1 MFASNFLRISHL
13 IIIDFLVILCIF
25 SVCFYYYAIYAAIT
39 FFGHP
44 QSTDLEFHPP
54 VSILKPLCGVDSDAY
69 ENLASFCQQDYPKYQ
84 IIFAVR
90 NSQDPCI
97 EIVEKIIYNYSDLDI
112 LLIVSDRVI
121 GTNLKVSNLANAA
134 TKAKYEIL
142 VLADSDIRV
151 GTDYLQRVI
160 QPLQDESVGVVTCLY
175 RSLAQ
180 GWVSTFEAIGTT
192 TEFHAGVL
200 VSNIQE
206 NGIKY
211 AFGSTIAIPKKVLE
225 AIGGFEAIADY
236 LADDFQLGYLPV
248 QAGYKV
254 VLSDYVVEHVQ
265 TSNNLVDAIKRQI
278 RWARGKRVSR
288 PWGYLG
294 LIFTHGVVTSFLLL
308 IATDGSILGWVGLCI
323 CWVTRLVMAWVVGTI
338 SLKDP
343 IVKKFLWL
351 IPGHD
356 LLSFVIWCFGFIG
369 NTIEW
374 RGQQLKLTKD
384 GKLLLQ
390 EDRSAQLSI
399 KVLTSKLW
407 RKFTYL

>member
-1 MFASNFLRISHL
+1 MFASTFLTNLQAIASNFLL
-13 IIIDFLVILCIF
+13 ILCIP
-25 SVCFYYYAIYAAIT
+25 SVLFYCYAIYAAIS
-39 FFGHP
+39 FFAAP
-44 QSTDLEFHPP
+44 QAVNQEFHPP
-54 VSILKPLCGVDSDAY
+54 VSILKPICGLDRDAY
-69 ENLASFCQQDYPKYQ
+69 ENLASFCQQNYPKYQ

-97 EIVEKIIYNYSDLDI
+97 EVVDKIIQNFSDLDI

-160 QPLQDESVGVVTCLY
+160 QPLQDESVGVVTCMY
-175 RSLAQ
+175 RSLTQ
-180 GWVSTFEAIGTT
+180 GWISILEAINTT
-192 TEFHAGVL
+192 TEFHAAVL
-200 VSNIQE
+200 VSNIKE

-211 AFGSTIAIPKKVLE
+211 AFGCTIAIPKKVLE

-254 VLSDYVVEHVQ
+254 VLSDYIVEHLHK
-265 TSNNLVDAIKRQI
+265 SNTLIDVIKRQI
-278 RWARGKRVSR
+278 RWAFCKRVSR

-294 LIFTHGVVTSFLLL
+294 LIFTYGIVTSLLLL
-308 IATDGSILGWVGLCI
+308 IATNGSIIGWLGLCI

-351 IPGHD
+351 VPGCD

-369 NTIEW
+369 NTMEW

-384 GKLLLQ
+384 GKLLVP
-390 EDRSAQLSI
+390 EDKNDELSI
-399 KVLTSKLW
+399 KVLTK
-407 RKFTYL
+407 KGA

>member
-1 MFASNFLRISHL
+1 MAIFASTFFTNFHLIFINFL
-13 IIIDFLVILCIF
+13 LVLCIS
-25 SVCFYYYAIYAAIT
+25 SVLFYCYAIYAAIT
-39 FFGHP
+39 FFADP
-44 QSTDLEFHPP
+44 QLINLEFHPP
-54 VSILKPLCGVDSDAY
+54 VSILKPICGLDSNAY
-69 ENLASFCQQDYPKYQ
+69 ENLASFCQQDYPEYQ

-90 NSQDPCI
+90 NSEDPCI
-97 EIVEKIIYNYSDLDI
+97 EVLEKIIDNFSELDI

-134 TKAKYEIL
+134 AKAKYEIL
-142 VLADSDIRV
+142 LLADSDIRV

-160 QPLQDESVGVVTCLY
+160 QPLQDESVGVVTCMY
-175 RSLAQ
+175 RTSTQ
-180 GWVSTFEAIGTT
+180 GWISTLEAISTT

-200 VSNIQE
+200 VSNIKE

-211 AFGSTIAIPKKVLE
+211 AFGSTIVIQKKVLE

-236 LADDFQLGYLPV
+236 LADDFQLGYRPV

-254 VLSDYVVEHVQ
+254 VLSEYIVEHVQ
-265 TSNNLVDAIKRQI
+265 ISHNLVDAIKRQI

-294 LIFTHGVVTSFLLL
+294 LIFTHGVVISLLLL
-308 IATDGSILGWVGLCI
+308 IATDGSILGWLGLCI
-323 CWVTRLVMAWVVGTI
+323 CWVIRLVMAWVVGTI

-351 IPGHD
+351 VPACD
-356 LLSFVIWCFGFIG
+356 LLSFAIWCFGFIG

-384 GKLLLQ
+384 GKLLIQ
-390 EDRSAQLSI
+390 EDTSYQLSI
-399 KVLTSKLW
+399 INET
-407 RKFTYL
+407 

>member
-1 MFASNFLRISHL
+1 MFASIFLINLHAVASNFVL
-13 IIIDFLVILCIF
+13 ILCIP
-25 SVCFYYYAIYAAIT
+25 SVLFYCYAIYAAIT
-39 FFGHP
+39 FFAAP
-44 QSTDLEFHPP
+44 QPINREFHPP
-54 VSILKPLCGVDSDAY
+54 VSILKPICGLDSNAY

-90 NSQDPCI
+90 NFQDPCI
-97 EIVEKIIYNYSDLDI
+97 EVVEKIIHNFSDLDI
-112 LLIVSDRVI
+112 LLIVSDRII

-134 TKAKYEIL
+134 AKAKYEIL

-160 QPLQDESVGVVTCLY
+160 QPLQDKNVGVVTCMY
-175 RSLAQ
+175 RTLTQ
-180 GWVSTFEAIGTT
+180 GWISTLEAIITT

-200 VSNIQE
+200 VSNIKE

-211 AFGSTIAIPKKVLE
+211 AFGSTIVIPKKVLE

-254 VLSDYVVEHVQ
+254 VLSDYIVEHVQ
-265 TSNNLVDAIKRQI
+265 ISNNLVDAIKRQI

-294 LIFTHGVVTSFLLL
+294 LIFTYGIVTSFLLL
-308 IATDGSILGWVGLCI
+308 ITTDGSILGWLGLCI
-323 CWVTRLVMAWVVGTI
+323 CWVTRLVMAWIVGTI

-351 IPGHD
+351 VPGCD

-384 GKLLLQ
+384 GKLLLL
-390 EDRSAQLSI
+390 EDRSYELSI
-399 KVLTSKLW
+399 IN
-407 RKFTYL
+407 

>member
-1 MFASNFLRISHL
+1 MAMFASTFLTNLHAIASY
-13 IIIDFLVILCIF
+13 FLLILCIA
-25 SVCFYYYAIYAAIT
+25 SVLFYCYAIYAAIT
-39 FFGHP
+39 FFAAP
-44 QSTDLEFHPP
+44 QAVNREFHPP
-54 VSILKPLCGVDSDAY
+54 VSILKPICGLDSNAY

-97 EIVEKIIYNYSDLDI
+97 EVVEKIIRNFSDLDI
-112 LLIVSDRVI
+112 LLIVSDRII
-121 GTNLKVSNLANAA
+121 GTNLKISNLANAA
-134 TKAKYEIL
+134 AQAKYEIL

-151 GTDYLQRVI
+151 GGDYLQRVI
-160 QPLQDESVGVVTCLY
+160 QPLQDKNVGVVTCMY
-175 RSLAQ
+175 RTVTQ
-180 GWVSTFEAIGTT
+180 GWISILEAISTT

-200 VSNIQE
+200 VSNIKE
-206 NGIKY
+206 NGIKF
-211 AFGSTIAIPKKVLE
+211 AFGSTIVIPKKVLE
-225 AIGGFEAIADY
+225 TIGGFEAIADY

-254 VLSDYVVEHVQ
+254 VLSDYIVEHVQ
-265 TSNNLVDAIKRQI
+265 ISNNLVDAIRRQI

-294 LIFTHGVVTSFLLL
+294 LIFTYGVVTSLLLL
-308 IATDGSILGWVGLCI
+308 IATNGSILGWLGLSI
-323 CWVTRLVMAWVVGTI
+323 CWITRLVMAWLVGTI

-351 IPGHD
+351 VIVCD
-356 LLSFVIWCFGFIG
+356 LLSFVIWCFGFLG

-384 GKLLLQ
+384 GKLLLP
-390 EDRSAQLSI
+390 EDKNDRLSI
-399 KVLTSKLW
+399 KVLINKGA
-407 RKFTYL
+407 

>member
-1 MFASNFLRISHL
+1 MFVSTFLTNFHL
-13 IIIDFLVILCIF
+13 IIIDLLLFLCIS
-25 SVCFYYYAIYAAIT
+25 SVWFYCYAIYAAIT
-39 FFGHP
+39 FFAEP
-44 QSTDLEFHPP
+44 QPIDLEFHPP
-54 VSILKPLCGVDSDAY
+54 VSILKPICGLDSDTY
-69 ENLASFCQQDYPKYQ
+69 QNLASFCQQNYPKYQ

-97 EIVEKIIYNYSDLDI
+97 EVVEKIIHNFSDLDI
-112 LLIVSDRVI
+112 VLIVSDRII

-134 TKAKYEIL
+134 AKAKYDIL
-142 VLADSDIRV
+142 LLADSDIRV

-160 QPLQDESVGVVTCLY
+160 QPLQDKSVGVVTCMY
-175 RSLAQ
+175 RSLTQ
-180 GWVSTFEAIGTT
+180 GWISTLEAIGTT

-265 TSNNLVDAIKRQI
+265 TSNNLVDTIKRQI
-278 RWARGKRVSR
+278 RWARCKRVSR

-294 LIFTHGVVTSFLLL
+294 LIFTYGVVSSLLLL
-308 IATDGSILGWVGLCI
+308 IATGGSILGWLGLCI
-323 CWVTRLVMAWVVGTI
+323 CWVTRLIMAWVVGNI

-343 IVKKFLWL
+343 IIKKFLWL
-351 IPGHD
+351 VPWWD
-356 LLSFVIWCFGFIG
+356 LLSFAIWCFGFIG

-374 RGQQLKLTKD
+374 RGQQMKLTKD

-390 EDRSAQLSI
+390 EDKSYQLSI
-399 KVLTSKLW
+399 KVLTRTLW

>member
-1 MFASNFLRISHL
+1 MFASTFFTNLHL
-13 IIIDFLVILCIF
+13 IVIDFLLFLCIS
-25 SVCFYYYAIYAAIT
+25 SVLFYCCAIYAAIT
-39 FFGHP
+39 FFADP
-44 QSTDLEFHPP
+44 QPIDLEFHPP
-54 VSILKPLCGVDSDAY
+54 ISILKPICGLDSNAY
-69 ENLASFCQQDYPKYQ
+69 ENLTSFCQQDYPEYQ
-84 IIFAVR
+84 IIFAIR
-90 NSQDPCI
+90 NSEDPCI
-97 EIVEKIIYNYSDLDI
+97 EVIEKIIYNFLELDI
-112 LLIVSDRVI
+112 SLIVSDRVI
-121 GTNLKVSNLANAA
+121 GTNFKVSNLANAA
-134 TKAKYEIL
+134 AKAKYEIL

-160 QPLQDESVGVVTCLY
+160 QPLHDESVGVVTCMY

-180 GWVSTFEAIGTT
+180 GWISILEAIGTT

-200 VSNIQE
+200 VSKIQE

-211 AFGSTIAIPKKVLE
+211 AFGSTIAIRKKVLE

-254 VLSDYVVEHVQ
+254 VLSDYIVEHVQ
-265 TSNNLVDAIKRQI
+265 INNNLVDAIRRQI

-294 LIFTHGVVTSFLLL
+294 LIFTYGVVTSLLLL
-308 IATDGSILGWVGLCI
+308 IATDGSILGWLGLCI
-323 CWVTRLVMAWVVGTI
+323 CWVIRLIMAWVVGTI

-351 IPGHD
+351 VPGCD
-356 LLSFVIWCFGFIG
+356 LLNFVIWCFGFIG

-384 GKLLLQ
+384 GKLLVQ
-390 EDRSAQLSI
+390 RQ
-399 KVLTSKLW
+399 
-407 RKFTYL
+407 

>member
-1 MFASNFLRISHL
+1 MFVSTLLTKINL
-13 IIIDFLVILCIF
+13 IIIDLLLALCIS
-25 SVCFYYYAIYAAIT
+25 SVWFYWYAIYAAIT
-39 FFGHP
+39 FFAKP
-44 QSTDLEFHPP
+44 QPIDLEFHPP
-54 VSILKPLCGVDSDAY
+54 VSILKPICGLDSNAY

-90 NSQDPCI
+90 NSKDPCI
-97 EIVEKIIYNYSDLDI
+97 EVVEKIIHNFSDLDI
-112 LLIVSDRVI
+112 LLVVSDRII

-134 TKAKYEIL
+134 AKAKYEIL
-142 VLADSDIRV
+142 LLADSDIRV

-160 QPLQDESVGVVTCLY
+160 QPLQDRSVGVVTCMY
-175 RSLAQ
+175 RSLTK
-180 GWVSTFEAIGTT
+180 GWVSTLEAIGTT

-265 TSNNLVDAIKRQI
+265 TNNNLVDAIKRQI

-294 LIFTHGVVTSFLLL
+294 LIFTYGIVTSLLLL
-308 IATDGSILGWVGLCI
+308 IATDGSILGWLGLSI
-323 CWVTRLVMAWVVGTI
+323 CWITRLMMAWIVGTI

-343 IVKKFLWL
+343 TVIKFLWL
-351 IPGHD
+351 VPLRD
-356 LLSFVIWCFGFIG
+356 LLSFTIWCFGFIG

-384 GKLLLQ
+384 GKLLMQ
-390 EDRSAQLSI
+390 ERQSYQLSI
-399 KVLTSKLW
+399 KVFTSTLW
-407 RKFTYL
+407 RKFT

>member
-1 MFASNFLRISHL
+1 MFASTFLTNFHL
-13 IIIDFLVILCIF
+13 FIIYFLLILSIL
-25 SVCFYYYAIYAAIT
+25 SVWFYCYAIYAAIT
-39 FFGHP
+39 FFADP
-44 QSTDLEFHPP
+44 RPIDLEFHPP
-54 VSILKPLCGVDSDAY
+54 VSILKPICGIDRDAY

-97 EIVEKIIYNYSDLDI
+97 EVVEKIIQNFSDLDI

-121 GTNLKVSNLANAA
+121 GTNLKVSNLDNAVA
-134 TKAKYEIL
+134 KAKYEIL

-160 QPLQDESVGVVTCLY
+160 QPLQDENVGVVTCMY
-175 RSLAQ
+175 RTLAQ
-180 GWVSTFEAIGTT
+180 GWISTLEAITTT

-211 AFGSTIAIPKKVLE
+211 AFGCTIAIPKKVLE

-254 VLSDYVVEHVQ
+254 VLSDYIVEHLHE
-265 TSNNLVDAIKRQI
+265 SNTLIDVIKRQT
-278 RWARGKRVSR
+278 RWAFCKRVSR

-294 LIFTHGVVTSFLLL
+294 LIFTYGVVTSLLLL
-308 IATDGSILGWVGLCI
+308 IATNGSTLGWLALCI

-338 SLKDP
+338 CLKDP
-343 IVKKFLWL
+343 IVKRFFWL
-351 IPGHD
+351 VPACD
-356 LLSFVIWCFGFIG
+356 LSSFIIWCFGFIG

-374 RGQQLKLTKD
+374 RGQQLKLTKN
-384 GKLLLQ
+384 GKLLVPKDKSY
-390 EDRSAQLSI
+390 ELSI
-399 KVLTSKLW
+399 INYRNPV
-407 RKFTYL
+407 

>member
-1 MFASNFLRISHL
+1 MFISTFFTNLHL
-13 IIIDFLVILCIF
+13 IIIDLLLILCI
-25 SVCFYYYAIYAAIT
+25 SSIWFYCYAIYAAIT
-39 FFGHP
+39 FFADP
-44 QSTDLEFHPP
+44 RPIDLEFHPP
-54 VSILKPLCGVDSDAY
+54 VSILKPICGLDSDAY
-69 ENLASFCQQDYPKYQ
+69 ENLASFCQQDYPEYQ

-90 NSQDPCI
+90 SSKDPCI
-97 EIVEKIIYNYSDLDI
+97 EVVEKVIANFSDLDI

-121 GTNLKVSNLANAA
+121 GTNLKVSNLANAVA
-134 TKAKYEIL
+134 KAKYEIL

-160 QPLQDESVGVVTCLY
+160 QPLQDESVGVVTCMY
-175 RSLAQ
+175 RTLTQ
-180 GWVSTFEAIGTT
+180 GWISTLEAISIT

-200 VSNIQE
+200 VSHIQE

-211 AFGSTIAIPKKVLE
+211 AFGCTIAIPKKVLE

-254 VLSDYVVEHVQ
+254 VLSDYIVEHLHKGSTLIDV
-265 TSNNLVDAIKRQI
+265 IKRQI
-278 RWARGKRVSR
+278 RWALCKRVSR

-294 LIFTHGVVTSFLLL
+294 LIFTYGVVTSLLLL
-308 IATDGSILGWVGLCI
+308 IATDGSMLGWLALCI

-343 IVKKFLWL
+343 IVKKFVWL
-351 IPGHD
+351 VPGCD
-356 LLSFVIWCFGFIG
+356 LLSFAIWCFGFIG

-374 RGQQLKLTKD
+374 RGQKMKLTKD
-384 GKLLLQ
+384 GKLQVQ
-390 EDRSAQLSI
+390 EDKS
-399 KVLTSKLW
+399 
-407 RKFTYL
+407 

>member
-1 MFASNFLRISHL
+1 MAMFASTFLINLQPIASNFLL
-13 IIIDFLVILCIF
+13 ILCIP
-25 SVCFYYYAIYAAIT
+25 SVLFYCYAIYAAIT
-39 FFGHP
+39 FFAAP
-44 QSTDLEFHPP
+44 QAINREFHPP
-54 VSILKPLCGVDSDAY
+54 VSILKPICGLDSNAY

-97 EIVEKIIYNYSDLDI
+97 EVVEKIIHNFSDLDI

-121 GTNLKVSNLANAA
+121 GTNLKISNLANAA
-134 TKAKYEIL
+134 AKAKYEIL

-160 QPLQDESVGVVTCLY
+160 QPLRDKNVGVVTCMY
-175 RSLAQ
+175 RTVTQ
-180 GWVSTFEAIGTT
+180 GWISILEAISTT
-192 TEFHAGVL
+192 TEFHTGVL
-200 VSNIQE
+200 VSNIKE
-206 NGIKY
+206 NGIKF
-211 AFGSTIAIPKKVLE
+211 AFGSTIVIPKKVLE

-254 VLSDYVVEHVQ
+254 VLSDYIVEHVKI
-265 TSNNLVDAIKRQI
+265 SNNLVDAIRRQI

-294 LIFTHGVVTSFLLL
+294 LIFTYGVVTSLLLL
-308 IATDGSILGWVGLCI
+308 ITTNGSILGWLGLSI
-323 CWVTRLVMAWVVGTI
+323 CWITRLVMAWVVGTI

-351 IPGHD
+351 VPGCD
-356 LLSFVIWCFGFIG
+356 LLSFFIWCFGFIG

-384 GKLLLQ
+384 GKLLVP
-390 EDRSAQLSI
+390 EDKNYELSI
-399 KVLTSKLW
+399 KVLTN
-407 RKFTYL
+407 RGA

>member
-1 MFASNFLRISHL
+1 MAMFASTFLTNLHPNASNFLL
-13 IIIDFLVILCIF
+13 ILCIT
-25 SVCFYYYAIYAAIT
+25 SVLFYCYAIYAAIT
-39 FFGHP
+39 FFTAP
-44 QSTDLEFHPP
+44 QAINREFHPP
-54 VSILKPLCGVDSDAY
+54 VSILKPICGLDSNAY

-97 EIVEKIIYNYSDLDI
+97 EVVEKIIHNFSDLDI
-112 LLIVSDRVI
+112 LLIVSERVI
-121 GTNLKVSNLANAA
+121 GTNLKISNLANAA
-134 TKAKYEIL
+134 AKAKYEIL

-160 QPLQDESVGVVTCLY
+160 QPLQDKNVGVVTCMY
-175 RSLAQ
+175 RTLTQ
-180 GWVSTFEAIGTT
+180 GWISILEAISTT

-200 VSNIQE
+200 VSNIKE
-206 NGIKY
+206 NGIKF
-211 AFGSTIAIPKKVLE
+211 AFGSTIVIPKKVLE

-254 VLSDYVVEHVQ
+254 VLSDYIVEHVQ
-265 TSNNLVDAIKRQI
+265 ISNNLVDAIRRQI

-288 PWGYLG
+288 PWGYVG
-294 LIFTHGVVTSFLLL
+294 LIFTYGVVSSLLLL
-308 IATDGSILGWVGLCI
+308 IATDGSILGWLGLCI
-323 CWVTRLVMAWVVGTI
+323 CWITRLLMAWFVGTI

-351 IPGHD
+351 VPVCD
-356 LLSFVIWCFGFIG
+356 LFSFAIWCFGLIG

-384 GKLLLQ
+384 GKLLVQ
-390 EDRSAQLSI
+390 EDKSYELSI
-399 KVLTSKLW
+399 IN
-407 RKFTYL
+407 

>member
-1 MFASNFLRISHL
+1 MFVSILLTNIHAITSYFFL
-13 IIIDFLVILCIF
+13 FLCIP
-25 SVCFYYYAIYAAIT
+25 SVFFNCYAIYAAIT
-39 FFGHP
+39 FFAAP
-44 QSTDLEFHPP
+44 QAVNQEFHPP
-54 VSILKPLCGVDSDAY
+54 VSILKPICGLDRDAY

-97 EIVEKIIYNYSDLDI
+97 EVVEKIIQNFSNLDI

-160 QPLQDESVGVVTCLY
+160 QPLQDESVGVVTCMY
-175 RSLAQ
+175 RSLTQ
-180 GWVSTFEAIGTT
+180 GWMSILEAINTT
-192 TEFHAGVL
+192 TEFHAAVL
-200 VSNIQE
+200 VSNIKE

-211 AFGSTIAIPKKVLE
+211 AFGCTIAIPKKVLE

-254 VLSDYVVEHVQ
+254 VLSDYIVEHLHK
-265 TSNNLVDAIKRQI
+265 SNTLIDVIKRQI
-278 RWARGKRVSR
+278 RWAFCKRVSR

-294 LIFTHGVVTSFLLL
+294 LIFTYGVVTSLLLL
-308 IATDGSILGWVGLCI
+308 IATNGSILGWLGLCI
-323 CWVTRLVMAWVVGTI
+323 CWVARLMMAWVVGTI
-338 SLKDP
+338 SLRDP

-351 IPGHD
+351 VPGCD
-356 LLSFVIWCFGFIG
+356 LLSFFIWCFGFIG

-374 RGQQLKLTKD
+374 RGQQLNLTKD
-384 GKLLLQ
+384 GKLLVP
-390 EDRSAQLSI
+390 EDKNNKLSI
-399 KVLTSKLW
+399 KVLTNKGA
-407 RKFTYL
+407 

>member
-1 MFASNFLRISHL
+1 MAIFASTLLTNFHL
-13 IIIDFLVILCIF
+13 IIIVFLLILCIS
-25 SVCFYYYAIYAAIT
+25 SVLFYCYAIYAAIT
-39 FFGHP
+39 FFADP
-44 QSTDLEFHPP
+44 QLIYLEFHPP
-54 VSILKPLCGVDSDAY
+54 VSILKPICGLDSNAY
-69 ENLASFCQQDYPKYQ
+69 ENLASFCQQDYPEYQ

-90 NSQDPCI
+90 NSEDPCI
-97 EIVEKIIYNYSDLDI
+97 EVVEKIIDNFPDLDI

-134 TKAKYEIL
+134 AKAKYEIL
-142 VLADSDIRV
+142 LLADSDIRV
-151 GTDYLQRVI
+151 GRDYLQRVI
-160 QPLQDESVGVVTCLY
+160 QPLQDESVGVVTCMY
-175 RSLAQ
+175 RTLTQ
-180 GWVSTFEAIGTT
+180 GWISTLEAIGTT

-200 VSNIQE
+200 VSNIKE

-211 AFGSTIAIPKKVLE
+211 AFGSTIVIPKKVLE

-265 TSNNLVDAIKRQI
+265 ISHNLVDAIKRQI

-294 LIFTHGVVTSFLLL
+294 LIFTYGVVSSLLLL
-308 IATDGSILGWVGLCI
+308 IATDGSILGWLGLCI
-323 CWVTRLVMAWVVGTI
+323 CWVIRLVMAWVVGTI

-343 IVKKFLWL
+343 IVKRFLWL
-351 IPGHD
+351 VLWCD
-356 LLSFVIWCFGFIG
+356 LLSFAIWCLGFIG

-384 GKLLLQ
+384 GKLLIQ
-390 EDRSAQLSI
+390 EDRSYELSI
-399 KVLTSKLW
+399 INET
-407 RKFTYL
+407 

>member
-1 MFASNFLRISHL
+1 MFASTFLTNLHPNASNFLL
-13 IIIDFLVILCIF
+13 ILCIT
-25 SVCFYYYAIYAAIT
+25 SVLFYCYAIYAAIT
-39 FFGHP
+39 FFTAP
-44 QSTDLEFHPP
+44 QAINREFHPP
-54 VSILKPLCGVDSDAY
+54 VSILKPICGLDSNAY

-97 EIVEKIIYNYSDLDI
+97 EVVEKIIHNFSDLDI
-112 LLIVSDRVI
+112 LLIVSERVI
-121 GTNLKVSNLANAA
+121 GTNLKISNLANAA
-134 TKAKYEIL
+134 AKAKYEIL

-160 QPLQDESVGVVTCLY
+160 QPLQDKNVGVVTCMY
-175 RSLAQ
+175 RTLTQ
-180 GWVSTFEAIGTT
+180 GWISILEAISTT

-200 VSNIQE
+200 VSNIKE
-206 NGIKY
+206 NGIKF
-211 AFGSTIAIPKKVLE
+211 AFGSTIVIPKKVLE

-254 VLSDYVVEHVQ
+254 VLSDYIVEHVQ
-265 TSNNLVDAIKRQI
+265 ISNNLVDAIRRQI

-288 PWGYLG
+288 PWGYVG
-294 LIFTHGVVTSFLLL
+294 LIFTYGVVSSLLLL
-308 IATDGSILGWVGLCI
+308 IATDGSILGWLGLCI
-323 CWVTRLVMAWVVGTI
+323 CWITRLLMAWFVGTI

-351 IPGHD
+351 VPVCD
-356 LLSFVIWCFGFIG
+356 LFSFAIWCFGLIG

-384 GKLLLQ
+384 GKLLVQ
-390 EDRSAQLSI
+390 EDKSYELSI
-399 KVLTSKLW
+399 IN
-407 RKFTYL
+407 

>member
-1 MFASNFLRISHL
+1 MAMFASTVLTNLHLIVINFLI
-13 IIIDFLVILCIF
+13 FLCIL
-25 SVCFYYYAIYAAIT
+25 SVLFYCYAIYAAIN
-39 FFGHP
+39 FFADP
-44 QSTDLEFHPP
+44 QPIDLEFHPP
-54 VSILKPLCGVDSDAY
+54 VSILKPICGLDSNAY

-90 NSQDPCI
+90 NSEDPCI
-97 EIVEKIIYNYSDLDI
+97 EVVEKIIYNFSELDI
-112 LLIVSDRVI
+112 SLIVSDRVI

-134 TKAKYEIL
+134 AKAKYEIL

-151 GTDYLQRVI
+151 GRDYLQRVI
-160 QPLQDESVGVVTCLY
+160 QPFQDESVGVVTCMY
-175 RSLAQ
+175 RTLTQ
-180 GWVSTFEAIGTT
+180 GWISILEAISTT

-200 VSNIQE
+200 VSNLKE
-206 NGIKY
+206 NGIKF

-254 VLSDYVVEHVQ
+254 VLSDYIVEHVQ
-265 TSNNLVDAIKRQI
+265 IGNNLVDAIRRQI

-288 PWGYLG
+288 PWGYVG
-294 LIFTHGVVTSFLLL
+294 LIFTYGVVSSLLLL
-308 IATDGSILGWVGLCI
+308 IATDGSILGWLGLCI
-323 CWVTRLVMAWVVGTI
+323 CWITRLLMAWFVGTI

-351 IPGHD
+351 VPVCD
-356 LLSFVIWCFGFIG
+356 LFSFAIWCFGLIG

-384 GKLLLQ
+384 GKLLVQ
-390 EDRSAQLSI
+390 EDKSYELSI
-399 KVLTSKLW
+399 KVLTS
-407 RKFTYL
+407 